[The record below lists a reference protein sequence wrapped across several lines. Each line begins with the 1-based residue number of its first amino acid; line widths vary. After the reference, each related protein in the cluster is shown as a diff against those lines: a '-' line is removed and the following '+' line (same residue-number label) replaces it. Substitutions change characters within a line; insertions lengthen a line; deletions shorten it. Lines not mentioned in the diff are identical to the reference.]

1 MTQRRILVIEDDPMF
16 RHLFHEVFDRP
27 GYALR
32 LAGSMGEAMQVLASW
47 RPHVVVTDLHLPDAE
62 GPVVIRQLRRHAGA
76 MLIAMSGDMD
86 PAYVAALRSAGALG
100 CIDKERAFDGEL
112 SLLLSQV

>member
-1 MTQRRILVIEDDPMF
+1 MTERRILVIEDDPMF
-16 RHLFHEVFDRP
+16 RHLFHEVFARP
-27 GYALR
+27 GYTLR
-32 LAGSMGEAMQVLASW
+32 IVGTLAAAMQVLASW
-47 RPHVVVTDLHLPDAE
+47 RPHMVLTDLHLPDAE
-62 GPVVIRQLRRHAGA
+62 GPVVISRLRRHAGA